1 MFWRQVLGG
10 RVPERSG
17 ALYSPDIDPLGG
29 GGRALPSCP
38 APLGTAQHSPG
49 AGSSGEDAHKS
60 WRRRK
65 DERPP
70 GFQAGEMAGSLRS
83 THRFPS

>member
-1 MFWRQVLGG
+1 MRQVLRE
-10 RVPERSG
+10 RVPEWSG
-17 ALYSPDIDPLGG
+17 ALYSSYIDPLGG
-29 GGRALPSCP
+29 WGGQAQPSCP

-70 GFQAGEMAGSLRS
+70 GFQAGEIDGSLKS
-83 THRFPS
+83 AHQFPN